1 MAMAGRI
8 LAVAV
13 VLISVITPAPVLAD
27 EFRVIDPMGKE
38 DTSRCIGD
46 PRTPLCAIETFAA
59 CIYRG
64 DESLCDRVGYDYR
77 AVYGNKV
84 PSAYAKLFYFRFKEL
99 DRRILR
105 AEDIPERFR
114 EGPKRMFPGDLV
126 VRTLW
131 QDCKPNDSCVDA
143 TMDHP
148 TRPYG
153 DGCRNFDLCR
163 PFPTPVTEILRKE
176 NGRWVFNRIYG
187 DDGLPADFWKRK

>member
-1 MAMAGRI
+1 MAMTGRI
-8 LAVAV
+8 LAAA
-13 VLISVITPAPVLAD
+13 VLISVMTSVSVFAD

-64 DESLCDRVGYDYR
+64 DESLCDKVGYDYR

-84 PSAYAKLFYFRFKEL
+84 PGAYAKLYYIRYKEL

-105 AEDIPERFR
+105 DEEIPKTLR
-114 EGPKRMFPGDLV
+114 EGPKRMLPGDLV
-126 VRTLW
+126 VRFLW
-131 QDCKPNDSCVDA
+131 QDCKPDDACVDA
-143 TMDHP
+143 TMNDP

-163 PFPTPVTEILRKE
+163 PFPTPITEILRKE

-187 DDGLPADFWKRK
+187 DDDLPVGFWKRK